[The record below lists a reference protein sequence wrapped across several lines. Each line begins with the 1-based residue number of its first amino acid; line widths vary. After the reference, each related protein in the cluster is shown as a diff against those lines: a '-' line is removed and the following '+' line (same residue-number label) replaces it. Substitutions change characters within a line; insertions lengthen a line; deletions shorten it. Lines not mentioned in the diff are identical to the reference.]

1 MEQMTKDE
9 ALQILADIARADLGD
24 VVSVKEYIAGFDE
37 NDEPIY
43 QSAVTFKRGLSNAG
57 AVSEVSVSKG
67 GLKVKMRDKTA
78 AIAQMSKMNGWD
90 APARVEQDVVV
101 TPVSPNDDE
110 LRAAICEILAERGM
124 PTSVYTD

>member
-9 ALQILADIARADLGD
+9 ALQILADIARADLGEL
-24 VVSVKEYIAGFDE
+24 VSVKEYIAGFDE

-67 GLKVKMRDKTA
+67 GLKIKMRDKTA
-78 AIAQMSKMNGWD
+78 AIAQLSKMSGWD
-90 APARVEQDVVV
+90 SPQKVDHVV
-101 TPVSPNDDE
+101 TPVLPNDVE
-110 LRAAICEILAERGM
+110 LKAAICEILAERGL